1 MPNQNNFRSFPLF
14 NDVEDK
20 ELQTHNR
27 AAILVNIFEDN
38 YVTDDKGVGMV
49 SDNGTLIII
58 GYMAKIKEEER
69 AVVIKEFVK
78 LANERGFKIA

>member
-1 MPNQNNFRSFPLF
+1 MPNPNNFRSFPLF

-20 ELQTHNR
+20 ELQAHNR

-38 YVTDDKGVGMV
+38 YSKDEKGIGMV

-58 GYMAKIKEEER
+58 GYMSKIPETDRKP
-69 AVVIKEFVK
+69 VIDEFIK
-78 LANERGFKIA
+78 QANERGFKIA